1 MMKGIILAGGTGTRL
16 FPNTK
21 VISKQLL
28 PIYDKPLIYY
38 PLSTLLLAGIRDILI
53 ITTPADKQLFENLLG
68 DGSNYG
74 AAISYKVQP
83 NPNGLAEAFLIGEN
97 FIGESS
103 VALILGDNIFYGQGL
118 GRKLELTKNNV
129 KGAKLFGY
137 YVNDPERYG
146 VAQFGKDGNVV
157 DLIEKPTRFVS
168 NYALTGLYFYEND
181 VVEKAKK
188 ISPSSRGELEI
199 TDVNK
204 LYLDERRLDVEVLG
218 RGVSWLDTGTHESM
232 LEAAEF
238 VSIVEKRQGLKI
250 GSPEEIAFRKGYIDE
265 DQLLKVALRYES
277 SSYGKYLIQITEKT
291 NYE

>member
-1 MMKGIILAGGTGTRL
+1 MKGIILAGGTGTRL